1 MFAHIFGDNKS
12 HLFEYMYIIQLCIG
26 IYKYK
31 HIYICTMYIIIFI
44 YVCTMYVY
52 IYIYDIY
59 IYICAGADFHL
70 ILNMLVIS
78 VDWPQYPAKRVLI

>member
-1 MFAHIFGDNKS
+1 
-12 HLFEYMYIIQLCIG
+12 MY
-26 IYKYK
+26 YVYNY
-31 HIYICTMYIIIFI
+31 IYICMY
-44 YVCTMYVY
+44 YVY
-52 IYIYDIY
+52 IYMIYIY

>member
-1 MFAHIFGDNKS
+1 
-12 HLFEYMYIIQLCIG
+12 MY
-26 IYKYK
+26 YVYNY
-31 HIYICTMYIIIFI
+31 IYICMY
-44 YVCTMYVY
+44 YVY
-52 IYIYDIY
+52 IYEIY